1 MLRAIMDIS
10 ARAFSLRDRPQT
22 GQMGHQGSQAL
33 GRPVLHLVSS
43 SRRPRQENGT
53 MSSLSPDRCSSFV
66 RAVRPVPSFS
76 NRRHKRK
83 RFLSCFLV
91 SAPFFCSTAPQ
102 AFFRPDRRF
111 RTPARAEA
119 VKAGRRSAVEAYS
132 DVSRPRLDSLD
143 HGGRLEITGRKSA
156 WFVEF
161 GSFAFS
167 LASIDVAARST
178 VLNAVQ
184 GRWPHHGLRVSTPLC
199 PERTWQCTK
208 NRAVIEARPGR
219 DNVPPRDA
227 AKGYSINLRRL
238 EMQPQRSIGTSCRW
252 STCGAGL
259 RQACWQ
265 PPSLPS

>member
-1 MLRAIMDIS
+1 MSKPGGDPCMGLLLSRGSAVQRMFLSFVSYFVRSESPFLRSLIAATNAS
-10 ARAFSLRDRPQT
+10 AFFLAFLF
-22 GQMGHQGSQAL
+22 
-33 GRPVLHLVSS
+33 
-43 SRRPRQENGT
+43 RR
-53 MSSLSPDRCSSFV
+53 LSFV
-66 RAVRPVPSFS
+66 RP
-76 NRRHKRK
+76 RR
-83 RFLSCFLV
+83 
-91 SAPFFCSTAPQ
+91 Q

-132 DVSRPRLDSLD
+132 DVSRPRALTASSTAADWM
-143 HGGRLEITGRKSA
+143 ITGRKSA

-167 LASIDVAARST
+167 LAWIDVAARST
-178 VLNAVQ
+178 VLYAVQ

-259 RQACWQ
+259 RQACGQ